1 MGLHNH
7 SVRGLYACALM
18 IVACALPAHAD
29 MVAPRVRPVGNRI
42 TALLERGYAVSP
54 TLAVLVDALE
64 HTDIIVHVTECWLDD
79 GAYSGDTQFVATA
92 GGQRYLGIRL
102 DVRLHDEAAIAM
114 LGHELQ
120 HAWEIAS
127 HPWVSDQMT
136 LAELYARIGYENQRT
151 LRSHAV
157 ETTAARDTARHV
169 LSELKAERRLLS
181 STD

>member
-1 MGLHNH
+1 
-7 SVRGLYACALM
+7 M

-92 GGQRYLGIRL
+92 GGQRYLRIRL

-127 HPWVSDQMT
+127 HPGVSDQMT